1 MNSRE
6 IAEII
11 LQQLGGAGRLKCM
24 IGAKDFSYSSG
35 DTYLSFKF
43 MKGDLGINYLK
54 IRLNAMDTYDLEF
67 GKIVKHNYTV
77 IKTYDDIYCDQLKSI
92 FEETTKLYLSL

>member
-1 MNSRE
+1 MSKQ

-11 LQQLGGAGRLKCM
+11 GQQLGGLGRLKVM
-24 IGAKDFSYSSG
+24 IGAKDFLYSSE

-43 MKGDLGINYLK
+43 MKGNQGINYCN
-54 IRLNAMDTYDLEF
+54 IRLNGSDLYELTF
-67 GKIVKHNYTV
+67 GKIRGHNYTV

-92 FEETTKLYLSL
+92 FESTTGLYLSL